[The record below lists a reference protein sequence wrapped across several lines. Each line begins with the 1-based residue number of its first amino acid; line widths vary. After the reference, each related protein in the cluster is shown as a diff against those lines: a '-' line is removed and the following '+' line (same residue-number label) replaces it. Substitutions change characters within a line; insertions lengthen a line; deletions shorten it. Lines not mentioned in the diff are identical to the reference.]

1 MCINYIMKNKILILI
16 LFALSNAL
24 ITKAEKSTL
33 SLYERIGGQ
42 PAIDATV
49 ELFYKKVLSD
59 SRVCHFF
66 KGINMNKKNKQRLF
80 VAAAL
85 GGPEAWSGKNMR
97 PAHDSL
103 DLNNTHFNAIA
114 DNLEESLKEMKVPQV
129 LIKEVMNIVEST
141 RNDVLN
147 L

>member
-1 MCINYIMKNKILILI
+1 MKNKILILI

-129 LIKEVMNIVEST
+129 LIKEVMNIV
-141 RNDVLN
+141 
-147 L
+147 

>member
-1 MCINYIMKNKILILI
+1 MKNKILILI

-24 ITKAEKSTL
+24 ITKAEQSTL